1 MKKNTIYIITLLV
14 ICLVVSS
21 ALWIKSD
28 TRKEKALIKEIMPQA
43 GEISLIK
50 DVTKDSFIQENFP
63 AIEKVYSIDGLPG
76 AFIASGTGYVGNIKI
91 LVVIDNV
98 ERKTLGVRILE
109 QGDTPLYADPIQESW
124 FTDRFKGLEL
134 LEYLKLV
141 VLDPQKPTE
150 IVQVTGASVSSQAV
164 VNNVNSAI
172 GAWNYLLD
180 GVKKDPVGNVI
191 SQEMWEKDENSFLI
205 CWPEDNSIRVTTEDL
220 KKYEQIT
227 VDTILQ
233 KTTGVKID
241 TEVSGPTL
249 KDVMKQNGVDIND
262 YEAIGITG
270 RDNYYAMISKDIVQ
284 NRDIILGMVFDGK
297 DIPREEKPVRIAV
310 PDEMGVYWVK
320 MVNKIELYTH
330 ISPKDIESVHIFDA
344 LVSDIEPYYYE
355 YYGSKDKSYLV
366 GKLLSK
372 FTHVDPNGFFTMVG
386 SDGLIK
392 NETINMVRDRY
403 YIKTGGNNA
412 PMNISP
418 SFKLGMNVKEMSH
431 FSTTTDAVIFPQVMM
446 NVIGEETLPQGK
458 AVKLKDTL
466 ELAGMVIEEKD
477 DLLLVDMDGKEYP
490 LSKNEYENA
499 YLIPLDD
506 GADAVLENTLVKDV
520 QKIIK
525 TWK

>member
-220 KKYEQIT
+220 KKY
-227 VDTILQ
+227 
-233 KTTGVKID
+233 
-241 TEVSGPTL
+241 
-249 KDVMKQNGVDIND
+249 
-262 YEAIGITG
+262 
-270 RDNYYAMISKDIVQ
+270 
-284 NRDIILGMVFDGK
+284 
-297 DIPREEKPVRIAV
+297 
-310 PDEMGVYWVK
+310 
-320 MVNKIELYTH
+320 
-330 ISPKDIESVHIFDA
+330 
-344 LVSDIEPYYYE
+344 
-355 YYGSKDKSYLV
+355 
-366 GKLLSK
+366 
-372 FTHVDPNGFFTMVG
+372 
-386 SDGLIK
+386 
-392 NETINMVRDRY
+392 
-403 YIKTGGNNA
+403 
-412 PMNISP
+412 
-418 SFKLGMNVKEMSH
+418 
-431 FSTTTDAVIFPQVMM
+431 
-446 NVIGEETLPQGK
+446 
-458 AVKLKDTL
+458 
-466 ELAGMVIEEKD
+466 
-477 DLLLVDMDGKEYP
+477 
-490 LSKNEYENA
+490 
-499 YLIPLDD
+499 
-506 GADAVLENTLVKDV
+506 
-520 QKIIK
+520 
-525 TWK
+525 